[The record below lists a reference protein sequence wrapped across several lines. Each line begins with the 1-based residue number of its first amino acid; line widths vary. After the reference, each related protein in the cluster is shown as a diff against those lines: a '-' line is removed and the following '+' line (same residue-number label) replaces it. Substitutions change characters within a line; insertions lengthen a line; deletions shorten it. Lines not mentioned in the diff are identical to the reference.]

1 MKKVEK
7 LGIANRGE
15 VAVRIIRA
23 CQEMGIKSVLLHSE
37 ADTGSIAYRLADER
51 VCIGPAAVGESYL
64 SIERNI
70 EAALASRVQAIHPG
84 FGFLSENAD
93 FAQACLDNKIIF
105 VGPSPSAI
113 RDMGDK
119 VNAKALAKSAG
130 LSVIPG
136 YEGDDSNQPELKKQA
151 AKIGY
156 PVIVKA
162 AGGGGGRGLK
172 IARDEQQL
180 EAAVES
186 AKREASSSFG
196 NSRVFLEKYFEDAKH
211 IEVQVFGDAKGHVEH
226 LYEREC
232 SIQRRHQKIIEE
244 APSPTLPP
252 EVREEIG
259 AVACKLAQKVNYS
272 GAGTVEFL
280 YSKGKYYFMEMNT
293 RLQVEHPVTEL
304 VTGTDLVK
312 AQIQVAREE
321 IVLLTQERTKP
332 RGHAIECRLYA
343 EDPYAS
349 GRPSTGKLG
358 TIFLPQGPG
367 RRFDIGFEKG
377 DEITPY
383 YDPMIGKLIVWD
395 ENRVR
400 AIKRLRNVLEETV
413 IFGVRT
419 NIPLLKAIIDH
430 LDFVSGKFNTQFMA
444 NHFPEGLTPEA
455 LEPWQK
461 KITELARTK
470 AGPESSGAAAEQSPW
485 DQSWR
490 TS

>member
-1 MKKVEK
+1 M
-7 LGIANRGE
+7 
-15 VAVRIIRA
+15 
-23 CQEMGIKSVLLHSE
+23 
-37 ADTGSIAYRLADER
+37 AYRLADER
-51 VCIGPAAVGESYL
+51 ICIGPAPVGESYL

-70 EAALASRVQAIHPG
+70 EAAVAGRVQAIHPG

-105 VGPSPSAI
+105 VGPRPDSI

-119 VNAKALAKSAG
+119 VNAKALAKKAG
-130 LSVIPG
+130 LPVIPG
-136 YEGDDSNQPELKKQA
+136 YEGDDSDLPELKKQA
-151 AKIGY
+151 TKIGY
-156 PVIVKA
+156 PIIVKA

-172 IARDEQQL
+172 IARDGDQL

-211 IEVQVFGDAKGHVEH
+211 IEVQVFGDAQGNVTH
-226 LYEREC
+226 LFEREC
-232 SIQRRHQKIIEE
+232 SVQRRHQKIIEE
-244 APSPTLPP
+244 APSPTLPA
-252 EVREEIG
+252 ETREEIG
-259 AVACKLAQKVNYS
+259 QVAAKLAQSTKYV

-304 VTGTDLVK
+304 VTGIDLVK
-312 AQIQVAREE
+312 AQIQVARDE
-321 IVLLTQERTKP
+321 IVMMNSEKLRP

-343 EDPYAS
+343 EDPYAQ

-358 TIFLPQGPG
+358 LVHLPQGPG
-367 RRFDIGFEKG
+367 RRFDIGFEAG

-400 AIKRLRNVLEETV
+400 AMKRLRQVLDETV
-413 IFGVRT
+413 VFGVRT

-430 LDFVSGKFNTQFMA
+430 LDFVSGRFNTQFMA
-444 NHFPEGLTPEA
+444 HHFPEGLTAEGI
-455 LEPWQK
+455 EPWQTK
-461 KITELARTK
+461 LADKLRIDYR
-470 AGPESSGAAAEQSPW
+470 AGSSAVDGEASSLSSPW
-485 DQSWR
+485 DQAWR
-490 TS
+490 SK

>member
-1 MKKVEK
+1 MKKVDK

-23 CQEMGIKSVLLHSE
+23 CQELGIKSVLLHSE
-37 ADTGSIAYRLADER
+37 ADVGSIAYRLADER
-51 VCIGPAAVGESYL
+51 VCIGPAPVGESYL

-70 EAALASRVQAIHPG
+70 EGAIAGRVQAIHPG

-93 FAQACLDNKIIF
+93 FAQACLDSKIIF
-105 VGPSPSAI
+105 VGPRPDSI

-119 VNAKALAKSAG
+119 VNAKALAKQAG
-130 LSVIPG
+130 LPVIPG
-136 YEGDDSNQPELKKQA
+136 YEGDDSNLAELRKQA

-156 PVIVKA
+156 PIIVKA
-162 AGGGGGRGLK
+162 SGGGGGRGLK

-180 EAAVES
+180 ESALES

-211 IEVQVFGDAKGHVEH
+211 IEVQIFGDAKGNVTH
-226 LYEREC
+226 LFEREC
-232 SIQRRHQKIIEE
+232 SVQRRHQKIIEE
-244 APSPTLPP
+244 APSPTLPA
-252 EVREEIG
+252 ETREEIG
-259 AVACKLAQKVNYS
+259 QIAAKLAQKTNYV

-304 VTGTDLVK
+304 VTGVDLVK

-321 IVLLTQERTKP
+321 IVMLNSDKLKP

-343 EDPYAS
+343 EDPFAQ

-358 TIFLPQGPG
+358 LIHLPQGPG
-367 RRFDIGFEKG
+367 RRFDIGFESG

-400 AIKRLRNVLEETV
+400 AIKRLRQVLDETV
-413 IFGVRT
+413 VFGVRT

-430 LDFVSGKFNTQFMA
+430 LEFVSGKFNTQFIA
-444 NHFPEGLTPEA
+444 NHFPEGLTAAA
-455 LEPWQK
+455 LEPWQTK
-461 KITELARTK
+461 LAEKIRIETPSTTATGFKE
-470 AGPESSGAAAEQSPW
+470 PSPW
-485 DQSWR
+485 DQAWR
-490 TS
+490 GS